1 MCLQSVRW
9 SVLDCLFMKSFME
22 GGSFGCTFQEFASW
36 WRRSMN
42 YRWIVELNGWQFR
55 TSKLQ
60 KKIPEGLPWNNFRRA
75 TNSICFGEQ
84 PWEIWRNACVCV
96 CVDLKWP
103 SHTHTKKYC
112 IVFFCRNRSASHIL
126 HPSLHHFNSFYVK
139 YCEILIPWRYVF
151 MSHVNSVHSNKA
163 ESNEILRYLW
173 GPKVFNMVKVVRCFV
188 AA

>member
-1 MCLQSVRW
+1 MECIGRAKNTPVKPNRRHEKKKYIYIYIWDYGGHQLRLKCAQVRHHSPAGTFTRVPGRCVRW
-9 SVLDCLFMKSFME
+9 SPTPPGPRWPPAKLEVLHLF
-22 GGSFGCTFQEFASW
+22 
-36 WRRSMN
+36 
-42 YRWIVELNGWQFR
+42 RWY
-55 TSKLQ
+55 T
-60 KKIPEGLPWNNFRRA
+60 
-75 TNSICFGEQ
+75 
-84 PWEIWRNACVCV
+84 
-96 CVDLKWP
+96 
-103 SHTHTKKYC
+103 HTHQK
-112 IVFFCRNRSASHIL
+112 ILHSFLCRNRSASHIL